1 MRLFL
6 LLLFVA
12 TGFAQSVRPAH
23 VRRTG
28 QIVLQ
33 GRIERVFPLFG
44 PVDEAKWAPGWEP
57 AIKHG
62 GNAEVGTVFTVD
74 SPHAATWIVT
84 RYDVKAHD
92 MQYTVVFQEDRVVQL
107 DIGCQSGN
115 LSETCCDIAYTITA
129 LSDSGRQVVEHY
141 TQEKHDE
148 RIAHWQLAINHYLQ
162 TGKRIEP
169 HE

>member
-1 MRLFL
+1 MRLFV

-12 TGFAQSVRPAH
+12 AGFAQSVRPVH
-23 VRRTG
+23 IRRTG
-28 QIVLQ
+28 QIILL
-33 GRIERVFPLFG
+33 GPIERVFPLFG

-62 GNAEVGTVFTVD
+62 GNAEAGTVFTVD

-84 RYDVKAHD
+84 RYDSKAHD
-92 MQYTVVFQEDRVVQL
+92 MQYTVVFPEDRVVQL
-107 DIGCQSGN
+107 DKECQSGN
-115 LSETCCDIAYTITA
+115 VSETRCDIAYAITA